1 MAWLS
6 PLPAGTHQRPLARL
20 PMAKNGGCRSNKKP
34 APLQVTRGLVSSCD
48 VTILGGWSEAKVRC
62 LCGING
68 ALLGR
73 DREKIGPAP
82 VAARCLDRPW
92 R

>member
-1 MAWLS
+1 
-6 PLPAGTHQRPLARL
+6 
-20 PMAKNGGCRSNKKP
+20 
-34 APLQVTRGLVSSCD
+34 

-62 LCGING
+62 LCRING

-82 VAARCLDRPW
+82 VRAASIDRGVDRSFDAYAFVLNLLD
-92 R
+92 